1 MFDATFPSSLQALLV
16 GFASCFTRP
25 GFDNF
30 ATLVTGWIA
39 CPGRHRISRVI
50 QAASGGP
57 APEKHHSSFYR
68 FLSHGS
74 WAVDALGEALLHL
87 LLPWLPPQVTM
98 IVDDTLCHK
107 SGPHLF
113 GAAMHYD
120 AQAST
125 YGRGTSQGRKGF
137 FAFGHNWVVAAV
149 WLPLPWK
156 AARGL
161 ALPLLIRLYRSK
173 KRCPPGTYRKRTEM
187 AAELVELLARWL
199 PAGRS
204 LHVVADAE
212 YACQTLVR
220 QLPDNVSFTGPMTMD
235 AALYDEAGPYSGRG
249 RRRLKGNR
257 LASPKELAA
266 RTSTPW
272 RKLTLTIYGRKVTL
286 LVKAQH
292 ALWYTVAG
300 TQRLS
305 IVVTRDPAGRL
316 SDRAFFSTEDES
328 SESEI
333 LVQFARRWEIEVA
346 FRNTKQVMGLEDP
359 QNGWWRRKAG
369 SPRPKKRPGPNPR
382 GRRGETTV
390 NHTLTLVFTAHALVV
405 LWYLKH
411 GNRENDVARVRREAP
426 WYRHKQTV
434 SFPDMLAALRR
445 EIWSARLSRHP
456 LLKRVCE
463 KIDLLLPQWLLA
475 A

>member
-1 MFDATFPSSLQALLV
+1 MFDATLPSSLEALLV
-16 GFASCFTRP
+16 GLAPCFTRP
-25 GFDNF
+25 GFDTF

-39 CPGRHRISRVI
+39 CPGRHSISRVI

-57 APEKHHSSFYR
+57 AHEKHHSSFYR

-74 WAVDALGEALLHL
+74 WAVDALGEVLLHL
-87 LLPWLPPQVTM
+87 LLPWLPQQVTL
-98 IVDDTLCHK
+98 ILDDTLCHK

-120 AQAST
+120 THAST
-125 YGRGTSQGRKGF
+125 YGRGTSQGRQSF

-149 WLPLPWK
+149 WLPLPWNP
-156 AARGL
+156 ARGL

-173 KRCPPGTYRKRTEM
+173 KRCPAGRYRKRTEM
-187 AAELVELLARWL
+187 AAELVKLVAGWL
-199 PAGRS
+199 PAGRP
-204 LHVVADAE
+204 LLVVADRE
-212 YACQTLVR
+212 YACKTLLR
-220 QLPDNVSFTGPMTMD
+220 HLPPNVSFTGPMTMD
-235 AALYDEAGPYSGRG
+235 AALYDQAGPYSGRG
-249 RRRLKGNR
+249 RRRLKGER
-257 LASPKELAA
+257 LDTPKELAA

-272 RKLTLTIYGRKVTL
+272 KKLTLTIYGREVTL
-286 LVKAQH
+286 LVKVQH
-292 ALWYTVAG
+292 APWYTVAG

-305 IVVTRDPAGRL
+305 VVVTRDPASRL
-316 SDRAFFSTEDES
+316 SDRAFFSTEDEN
-328 SESEI
+328 SESDTLI
-333 LVQFARRWEIEVA
+333 QFARRWEIEVA

-369 SPRPKKRPGPNPR
+369 SPRPQKRPGPNPR

-390 NHTLTLVFTAHALVV
+390 NHTLMLVFTAYALVV

-411 GNRENDVARVRREAP
+411 GNRENDVARVRSEAP

-434 SFPDMLAALRR
+434 SFPDMLAAPRR
-445 EIWSARLSRHP
+445 EIWIARLSRHP
-456 LLKRVCE
+456 LLKRVRD
-463 KIDLLLPQWLLA
+463 KIDNLLPQWLLA

>member
-1 MFDATFPSSLQALLV
+1 MFDATLPSSLQALLV
-16 GFASCFTRP
+16 GFAPCFTRP

-30 ATLVTGWIA
+30 ATLITGWIA

-57 APEKHHSSFYR
+57 AHQKHHSSFYR

-74 WAVDALGEALLHL
+74 WAIDALGKGLLHL
-87 LLPWLPPQVTM
+87 LLRWLPQQVTM
-98 IVDDTLCHK
+98 ILDDTLCHK

-120 AQAST
+120 AHAST

-137 FAFGHNWVVAAV
+137 FAFGHNWVVAAL
-149 WLPLPWK
+149 WLPLPWNPD
-156 AARGL
+156 RGL

-173 KRCPPGTYRKRTEM
+173 KRCPAGTYRKRTEM
-187 AAELVELLARWL
+187 AAELVELLAAWL
-199 PAGRS
+199 PADRS

-212 YACQTLVR
+212 YACKTLVR
-220 QLPDNVSFTGPMTMD
+220 HLPDNVSFTGPMTMD
-235 AALYDEAGPYSGRG
+235 AALYDEAGPYQGRG
-249 RRRLKGNR
+249 RRRLKGKR
-257 LASPKELAA
+257 LASPKKLAA
-266 RTSTPW
+266 QNSTPW

-316 SDRAFFSTEDES
+316 SDRAFFSTEEES
-328 SESEI
+328 TESEI

-359 QNGWWRRKAG
+359 QNGWWRRKTG
-369 SPRPKKRPGPNPR
+369 GPRPKKRPGPNPR
-382 GRRGETTV
+382 GRKGETAV
-390 NHTLTLVFTAHALVV
+390 NHTLMLVFTAHALVV
-405 LWYLKH
+405 LWYLEY
-411 GNRENDVARVRREAP
+411 GNSEDDVARVRSEAP
-426 WYRHKQTV
+426 WYRHKQSP
-434 SFPDMLAALRR
+434 SFTDMLAALRR
-445 EIWSARLSRHP
+445 EIWVARLSRHP
-456 LLKRVCE
+456 LLKRVRD
-463 KIDLLLPQWLLA
+463 KIDTVLPQWLLVA
-475 A
+475 